1 MKKDLLQTFKFL
13 LYIIIFTI
21 YIPVGLLY
29 KITSWSLYKVADFDK

>member
-13 LYIIIFTI
+13 LYIILFTI